1 MAGSALQWFHWM
13 YTTAQLTSW
22 PEFARALE
30 VRFGPSSYINFEA
43 TLFKLKQSSTLEAFM
58 EEFAA
63 LSTRTTGLSQSN
75 LLNCYISG
83 VKDEIHRELLLLRP
97 QSLQEAMGMAKVVR
111 DKLEATKSYPSKF
124 VPTKLPTS
132 APLALEK
139 LPSLPSRLP
148 PSAKRLTPAEMAA
161 RREKGLCFNC
171 EEKLSPGH
179 RCKGKHLLYIVPNDD
194 DGDECATL
202 DSDACFATSIV
213 EASSQPD
220 PLPPVPAISFQAYSG
235 QPVLL
240 ALRLEGFIKGNRV
253 VVLVD
258 SGSTHNFVQSRVAT
272 YLDLMVSPSESLTVT
287 VGNGESLGCAGM
299 CCGMPLKLDAM
310 RFP

>member
-30 VRFGPSSYINFEA
+30 VRFGPSSCIDFEV
-43 TLFKLKQSSTLEAFM
+43 TLLKLKQPSTLEAFM

-75 LLNCYISG
+75 LLNCFISG

-97 QSLQEAMGMAKVVR
+97 QNFQEAMGMAKVVR

-171 EEKLSPGH
+171 EEKFSPGH
-179 RCKGKHLLYIVPNDD
+179 RCKGKHLLYIVRNDD
-194 DGDECATL
+194 DGD
-202 DSDACFATSIV
+202 
-213 EASSQPD
+213 
-220 PLPPVPAISFQAYSG
+220 
-235 QPVLL
+235 
-240 ALRLEGFIKGNRV
+240 
-253 VVLVD
+253 
-258 SGSTHNFVQSRVAT
+258 
-272 YLDLMVSPSESLTVT
+272 
-287 VGNGESLGCAGM
+287 
-299 CCGMPLKLDAM
+299 
-310 RFP
+310 